1 MLSLYNTLTR
11 QVEEFKPIDP
21 PNVGIYSCG
30 PTVYREVHIG
40 NFRTYL
46 LSDFLRRTLEYNGYK
61 VTLIKNITDVG
72 HMRRLDE
79 GHHHGPIDPVIE
91 EAFKK
96 GKTPQ
101 EIANYYTEI
110 FLKDEEKLNIKKAA
124 YYPKASE
131 HVKEMIEVI
140 SILLKKGLAYEAD
153 KNIYFNVRKF
163 NNYGRLSG
171 NTLDKMDNLLKAVR
185 VSLETDKKESIDFA
199 LWKKAERG
207 RLMKWDSPW
216 GEGFPGW
223 HIECSAMSM
232 RYLGRNIDPF
242 DKPSTSS
249 GPESTEGLR
258 VNGEL
263 KCRTI
268 DIHTGGEDLIFPHH
282 EDEIAQS
289 EGASGKKFV
298 NYWLHGGY
306 LLVDNQKMSR
316 SKGNVY
322 TISDLQKRG
331 FDPLSFRYLT
341 LMTHYRTKM
350 NFTFEA
356 LSGAQTALYRL
367 RTDISNWDKP
377 KIGCAEYEQRF
388 LDAINNDLNMPEALA
403 IVWELIKSD
412 YPTSAKAESL
422 FKFDEVLGFDLRANQ
437 ESGVKD
443 QEEKIPEKLMA
454 MIKEREEL
462 RKQKRYHLA
471 DQLRNKIKKMGYNV
485 IDTEKGIEIKKI
497 GRL

>member
-1 MLSLYNTLTR
+1 MLKLYNTFSR
-11 QVEEFKPIDP
+11 KIEDFNPIDP
-21 PNVGIYSCG
+21 PKVGIYTCG

-72 HMRRLDE
+72 HMRRPDE
-79 GHHHGPIDPVIE
+79 NHHHGSVHSPQARPIDPIIE

-110 FLKDEEKLNIKKAA
+110 FLKDEKKLNIKKADV
-124 YYPKASE
+124 YPKASE
-131 HVKEMIEVI
+131 HVKEMIEI
-140 SILLKKGLAYEAD
+140 IKILLKKGLAYKAD
-153 KNIYFNVRKF
+153 ETIYFNVRKF
-163 NNYGRLSG
+163 KNYGKLSG

-185 VSLETDKKESIDFA
+185 VSLETDKKESVDFA
-199 LWKKAERG
+199 LWKKSEGG
-207 RLMKWDSPW
+207 RIMKWDSPW

-232 RYLGRNIDPF
+232 KYLGNTF
-242 DKPSTSS
+242 
-249 GPESTEGLR
+249 
-258 VNGEL
+258 
-263 KCRTI
+263 

-289 EGASGKKFV
+289 IGASSKKFV

-306 LLVDNQKMSR
+306 LLVENEKMSR

-350 NFTFEA
+350 NFTFDA
-356 LSGAQTALYRL
+356 LAAAATSLDRL
-367 RTDISNWDKP
+367 REEVATFGES

-388 LDAINNDLNMPEALA
+388 MSAINNDLNMPEALA
-403 IVWELIKSD
+403 IVWELARSN
-412 YPTSAKAESL
+412 YLTSAKAESL
-422 FKFDEVLGFDLRANQ
+422 FKFDEVLGLDLAQSQKSSIRQAQ
-437 ESGVKD
+437 DKSQKLE
-443 QEEKIPEKLMA
+443 IPEKIME

-471 DQLRNKIKKMGYNV
+471 DQLRNKIKKMGYSV
-485 IDTEKGIEIKKI
+485 IDTEKGFEIRKIKKS
-497 GRL
+497 